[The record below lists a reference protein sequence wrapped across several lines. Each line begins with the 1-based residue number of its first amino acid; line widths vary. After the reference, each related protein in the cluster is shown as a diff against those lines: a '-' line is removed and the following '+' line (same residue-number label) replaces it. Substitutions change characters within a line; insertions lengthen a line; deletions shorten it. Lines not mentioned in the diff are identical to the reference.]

1 MGRELIF
8 YEDYFLDFYLKQIMK
23 GQEKIEFVV
32 NVIRTV
38 DRVAEKFLRHIAG
51 TDGIYEMRIKRV
63 IEPKSLVDSIMKAHE
78 AAYGLYQQSQ
88 QKRISRNSRTI
99 WRFYFW

>member
-8 YEDYFLDFYLKQIMK
+8 YKDYFLDFYLKQIKK
-23 GQEKIEFVV
+23 GQEKIEFVM

-63 IEPKSLVDSIMKAHE
+63 IEPKSLVDSIINAHE
-78 AAYGLYQQSQ
+78 AAYGLYQ
-88 QKRISRNSRTI
+88 
-99 WRFYFW
+99 